1 MMLVCAGMIGV
12 GKSTLTEILAREFGT
27 QAFYEEVENNPVL
40 DKFYE
45 DPKKWAFSLQMF
57 FLDKRFKAI
66 KKALSDN
73 NNVLDRSIY
82 EDALFTRINNMQG
95 NISDVDLK
103 IYNSILDNMME
114 ELKELPK
121 KAPDLL
127 IYLEADFDTIL
138 DHIKQRGRDFEQI
151 DDNPELL
158 DYYKLLWTEYKQ
170 WYEDYNYS
178 PKMKIKV
185 ETYNPNDKESIDK
198 VIEQIKAKL
207 KEVRGE
213 EQEEDLV
220 NHPKHYTQNG
230 VETID
235 VIERMLGA
243 WESEG
248 YYLGNIVKYLDRCE
262 YKGNKEQDL
271 KKAQWYLKRALEKE
285 GVTEGETVELA
296 DDYLQ
301 HLYHSDYDL
310 ALSSWKDA
318 RSKIAEWILEEEDN
332 G

>member
-27 QAFYEEVENNPVL
+27 QAFYEEVEDNPVL

-45 DPKKWAFSLQMF
+45 NPKKWAFSLQMF

-95 NISDVDLK
+95 NISDVDLN

-127 IYLEADFDTIL
+127 IYLEADFETIL
-138 DHIKQRGRDFEQI
+138 DHIKQRGREFEQV

-207 KEVRGE
+207 QEVRGE

-220 NHPKHYTQNG
+220 NHPSHYTQNG

-235 VIERMLGA
+235 VIESKLTP
-243 WESEG
+243 EQFSG
-248 YYLGNIVKYLDRCE
+248 YCLGNVMKYIDRCE

-271 KKAQWYLKRALEKE
+271 QKARWYSERLKAEREKTIVDNLIDNDFDKALEQWNRQRNNLKE
-285 GVTEGETVELA
+285 
-296 DDYLQ
+296 
-301 HLYHSDYDL
+301 
-310 ALSSWKDA
+310 K
-318 RSKIAEWILEEEDN
+318 
-332 G
+332 

>member
-27 QAFYEEVENNPVL
+27 QAFYEEVEDNPVL

-45 DPKKWAFSLQMF
+45 NPKKWAFSLQMF

-95 NISDVDLK
+95 NISDVDLN

-207 KEVRGE
+207 QEVRGE

-220 NHPKHYTQNG
+220 NHPSHYTQNG

-235 VIERMLGA
+235 VIESKLTP
-243 WESEG
+243 EQFSG
-248 YYLGNIVKYLDRCE
+248 YCLGNVMKYIDRCE

-271 KKAQWYLKRALEKE
+271 YKSQWYVNRFEKIKYSDDSRYFDMPDVNWYLRIGHFDTALDLWKNERKIKEK
-285 GVTEGETVELA
+285 
-296 DDYLQ
+296 
-301 HLYHSDYDL
+301 
-310 ALSSWKDA
+310 
-318 RSKIAEWILEEEDN
+318 
-332 G
+332 

>member
-27 QAFYEEVENNPVL
+27 QAFYEEVEDNPVL

-45 DPKKWAFSLQMF
+45 NPKKWAFSLQMF

-95 NISDVDLK
+95 NISDVDLN

-185 ETYNPNDKESIDK
+185 ETYNPNDKESVAK

-207 KEVRGE
+207 QEVRGE

-235 VIERMLGA
+235 VIKRELSK
-243 WESEG
+243 EQYKG
-248 YYLGNIVKYLDRCE
+248 YLAGNIIKYLDRCE
-262 YKGNKEQDL
+262 FKGNKEQDL
-271 KKAQWYLKRALEKE
+271 HKAQWYSERLKAENGKSIVENLIDNDFDKALEQWNRYRE
-285 GVTEGETVELA
+285 YLEGE
-296 DDYLQ
+296 
-301 HLYHSDYDL
+301 
-310 ALSSWKDA
+310 
-318 RSKIAEWILEEEDN
+318 
-332 G
+332 